1 MATASK
7 AVPADVIED
16 DPFDSPGSG
25 EFIDWES
32 LNGEL
37 LVFVPKRFEEHI
49 QTINTKPGE
58 KSPCVVTD
66 VYVLT
71 GDDSQDEDG
80 AALPL
85 GKLYEDQ
92 MVFQAFQH
100 RLKNKLPEGGKY
112 RFVLARL
119 GQGPK
124 QPGRNKP
131 WILQDVK
138 TVPAD
143 MAIGRAWMANYR
155 AAEEARKAAE
165 DPF

>member
-7 AVPADVIED
+7 AVPADVIDD

-25 EFIDWES
+25 EFINWET

-37 LVFVPKRFEEHI
+37 LVFVPKRFEPHI
-49 QTINTKPGE
+49 QTINTKAGE
-58 KSPCVVTD
+58 QSPCVVTD

-71 GDDSQDEDG
+71 GDDSKDEDG

-100 RLKNKLPEGGKY
+100 RLKGKLPEDDKH

-131 WILQDVK
+131 WILIDVK
-138 TVPAD
+138 DVPAD
-143 MAIGRAWMANYR
+143 MVIARAWMA
-155 AAEEARKAAE
+155 AFKAEQEARKAAA